1 MRDIMDGTTV
11 GAVFATTVAAHADR
25 PFLAVPARS
34 DRDYLPDGFEITY
47 GAAAAEVDRLI
58 AAYRAAGYGAGHRVA
73 TLLENRPEYV
83 LHKLA
88 LNTLGVCCVPINPDY
103 RAGEIA
109 YLLDPLGARP
119 GAHPGRT
126 NKPHRIGPGA
136 GRPPSAGG
144 RGGRLRHRA
153 EAALAPG

>member
-11 GAVFATTVAAHADR
+11 GAVFATTVATHADR

-47 GAAAAEVDRLI
+47 GAAAAEVDRLT
-58 AAYRAAGYGAGHRVA
+58 ATYRAAGYGASHRVA

-88 LNTLGVCCVPINPDY
+88 LNTLGVCCVPINPTIA
-103 RAGEIA
+103 RARSPIC
-109 YLLDPLGARP
+109 
-119 GAHPGRT
+119 
-126 NKPHRIGPGA
+126 
-136 GRPPSAGG
+136 
-144 RGGRLRHRA
+144 
-153 EAALAPG
+153 